1 METVLENNL
10 PTSKTKMAEGKT
22 PNRTKYT
29 LNFVDLL
36 INIV

>member
-22 PNRTKYT
+22 PNDKNI